1 MILISRILDISFH
14 ISSTD
19 CVQCIGVPVEDDEVS
34 PVRQKTYAKRDYEAI
49 IQRLLGRIES
59 LTATRQRL
67 LSAQL
72 DYELKLA
79 AKESGAVFMPH
90 VIELVAPVVKQ
101 DDESANRTAAEADSG
116 VHGYSPAS
124 KP

>member
-1 MILISRILDISFH
+1 MQIRLNRALKLEAEQ
-14 ISSTD
+14 TD
-19 CVQCIGVPVEDDEVS
+19 ETLELKQVVETPAVIGGVPVEDDEVS

-101 DDESANRTAAEADSG
+101 DDESAD
-116 VHGYSPAS
+116 
-124 KP
+124 